1 MNSKRLL
8 YVAGP
13 TASGKTSLAIALAK
27 HFDTEIISC
36 DSRQFYKE
44 MSIGTAVPNSEELAA
59 IKHHFI
65 QQRSIHQPYSIGAF
79 QREALDS
86 LKTLFK
92 TKDTVILVG
101 GSGLYA
107 DALIDGLDYFP
118 EVDPVF
124 REQLNNQLEHD
135 GIEALATHLKDIDP
149 AYHQN
154 VDLGNP
160 HRLIR
165 ALEICL
171 SSGLPYSSF
180 LGNKKA
186 PTFFKSQK
194 IILQWD
200 RSILYER
207 INKRVDQMVAAGLE
221 AEAQSLYPNKDVN
234 ALQTVGY
241 REWFTHF
248 DGIFDKTTTLEE
260 IKKNTRRYAKR
271 QTTWFKRYQDPLLVP
286 GGSSVVDVLKKFNAS
301 NLG

>member
-13 TASGKTSLAIALAK
+13 TASGKTSLAIALAQ

-44 MSIGTAVPNSEELAA
+44 MSIGTAVPDSEELAA
-59 IKHHFI
+59 VKHHFI

-107 DALIDGLDYFP
+107 DALIDGLDHFP
-118 EVDPVF
+118 EVDPAF

-135 GIEALATHLKDIDP
+135 GIEALATRLKDIDP
-149 AYHQN
+149 AYHQK

-234 ALQTVGY
+234 AMQTLGY
-241 REWFTHF
+241 REWFAYF
-248 DGIFDKTTTLEE
+248 DGIFDRTTTLEE

-271 QTTWFKRYQDPLLVP
+271 QTTWFKRYQDALLVP

>member
-13 TASGKTSLAIALAK
+13 TASGKTSLAIALAQ

-44 MSIGTAVPNSEELAA
+44 MSIGTAVPDSEELAA
-59 IKHHFI
+59 VKHHFI

-107 DALIDGLDYFP
+107 DALIDGLDHFP

-124 REQLNNQLEHD
+124 REQLNKQLEHD
-135 GIEALATHLKDIDP
+135 GIEALATRLKDIDP
-149 AYHQN
+149 AYHQK

-241 REWFTHF
+241 REWFAHF
-248 DGIFDKTTTLEE
+248 DGISDRTTTLEE

-271 QTTWFKRYQDPLLVP
+271 QTTWFKRYQDALLVP
-286 GGSSVVDVLKKFNAS
+286 GGSIVEDVLKKFNAS

>member
-13 TASGKTSLAIALAK
+13 TASGKTSLAIALAQ

-44 MSIGTAVPNSEELAA
+44 MSIGTAVPDSEELAA
-59 IKHHFI
+59 VKHHFI

-118 EVDPVF
+118 EVDPAF
-124 REQLNNQLEHD
+124 REQLNKQLEHD
-135 GIEALATHLKDIDP
+135 GIEALATRLKDIDP
-149 AYHQN
+149 AFHQK

-241 REWFTHF
+241 REWFAHF
-248 DGIFDKTTTLEE
+248 DGISDRTTTLEE

-271 QTTWFKRYQDPLLVP
+271 QTTWFKRYQDALLVP
-286 GGSSVVDVLKKFNAS
+286 GGSIVEDVLKKFNAS

>member
-1 MNSKRLL
+1 MDSKRLL

-13 TASGKTSLAIALAK
+13 TASGKTSLAIALAQ
-27 HFDTEIISC
+27 HFDSEIISC

-59 IKHHFI
+59 AKHHFI
-65 QQRSIHQPYSIGAF
+65 QQRSIHQPYSIGDF

-107 DALIDGLDYFP
+107 DALIDGLDHFP
-118 EVDPVF
+118 EVDPAF

-135 GIEALATHLKDIDP
+135 GIEALATRLKDIDP
-149 AYHQN
+149 AYHQK

-207 INKRVDQMVAAGLE
+207 INKRVNQMVAAGLE

-241 REWFTHF
+241 REWFAYF
-248 DGIFDKTTTLEE
+248 DGIFDRTTTLEE

-271 QTTWFKRYQDPLLVP
+271 QTTWFKRYQDALLLP
-286 GGSSVVDVLKKFNAS
+286 GGSSVKDVLKKFNAS

>member
-13 TASGKTSLAIALAK
+13 TASGKTSLAIALAQ

-44 MSIGTAVPNSEELAA
+44 MSIGTAVPDSEELAA
-59 IKHHFI
+59 VKHHFI

-107 DALIDGLDYFP
+107 DALIDGLDHFP
-118 EVDPVF
+118 EVDPAF
-124 REQLNNQLEHD
+124 REQLNKQLEHD
-135 GIEALATHLKDIDP
+135 GIEALATRLKDIDP
-149 AYHQN
+149 AYHQK

-221 AEAQSLYPNKDVN
+221 AEAQSLYLNKDVN

-241 REWFTHF
+241 REWFAHF
-248 DGIFDKTTTLEE
+248 DGISDRTTTLEE

-271 QTTWFKRYQDPLLVP
+271 QTTWFKRYQDALLVP
-286 GGSSVVDVLKKFNAS
+286 GGSIVEDVLKKFNAS

>member
-13 TASGKTSLAIALAK
+13 TASGKTPLAIALAQ

-59 IKHHFI
+59 VKHHFI

-79 QREALDS
+79 QREALDN

-92 TKDTVILVG
+92 TKETVILVG

-107 DALIDGLDYFP
+107 DALIDGLDHFP
-118 EVDPVF
+118 EVDPAF

-135 GIEALATHLKDIDP
+135 GIEALATRLKDIDP
-149 AYHQN
+149 AYHQK

-241 REWFTHF
+241 REWFAHF
-248 DGIFDKTTTLEE
+248 DGIFDRTTTLEE

-271 QTTWFKRYQDPLLVP
+271 QTTWFKRYQDALLLP
-286 GGSSVVDVLKKFNAS
+286 GGSSVENILKKFNES

>member
-13 TASGKTSLAIALAK
+13 TASGKTSLAIALAQ
-27 HFDTEIISC
+27 HFDSEIISC

-59 IKHHFI
+59 AKHHFI
-65 QQRSIHQPYSIGAF
+65 QQRSIHQPYSIGDF

-107 DALIDGLDYFP
+107 DALIDGLDHFP
-118 EVDPVF
+118 EVDPAF

-135 GIEALATHLKDIDP
+135 GIEALATRLKDIDP
-149 AYHQN
+149 AYHQK

-241 REWFTHF
+241 REWFAHF
-248 DGIFDKTTTLEE
+248 DGIFDRTTTLEE

-271 QTTWFKRYQDPLLVP
+271 QTTWFKRYQDALLVP
-286 GGSSVVDVLKKFNAS
+286 GGSSVSDVLKKFNAS

>member
-13 TASGKTSLAIALAK
+13 TASGKTSLAIALAQ

-44 MSIGTAVPNSEELAA
+44 MSIGTAVPDSEELAA
-59 IKHHFI
+59 VKHHFI

-79 QREALDS
+79 QLEALDS

-107 DALIDGLDYFP
+107 DALIDGLDHFP
-118 EVDPVF
+118 EVDPAF

-135 GIEALATHLKDIDP
+135 GIEALATRLKDIDP
-149 AYHQN
+149 AYHQK

-234 ALQTVGY
+234 AMQTLGY
-241 REWFTHF
+241 REWFAYF
-248 DGIFDKTTTLEE
+248 DGIFDRTTTLEE

-271 QTTWFKRYQDPLLVP
+271 QTTWFKRYQDALLVP

>member
-13 TASGKTSLAIALAK
+13 TASGKTSLAIALAL
-27 HFDTEIISC
+27 HFDTEILSC

-44 MSIGTAVPNSEELAA
+44 MSIGTAVPSPEELAA
-59 IKHHFI
+59 VPHHFI
-65 QQRSIHQPYSIGAF
+65 QQRSIHEPYSVGAF
-79 QREALDS
+79 QREAMDCLES
-86 LKTLFK
+86 LFK
-92 TKDTVILVG
+92 TKDTIILVG

-107 DALIDGLDYFP
+107 DALIDGLDHFP
-118 EVDPVF
+118 EVDPAF
-124 REQLNNQLEHD
+124 RKQLNNQLEQE
-135 GIEALATHLKDIDP
+135 GIEALVTRLKNVDP
-149 AYHQN
+149 AYHQK

-186 PTFFKSQK
+186 PTFFKTQK
-194 IILQWD
+194 IVLQWD
-200 RSILYER
+200 RPTLYER
-207 INKRVDQMVAAGLE
+207 INQRVDQMVAAGLE
-221 AEAQSLYPNKDVN
+221 TEARSLYPNKNVN

-241 REWFTHF
+241 REWFAHF
-248 DGIFDKTTTLEE
+248 DGILGRTATLEE

-271 QTTWFKRYQDPLLVP
+271 QTTWFKRYQDALLVS
-286 GGSSVVDVLKKFNAS
+286 GGSSVEDVLRKFT
-301 NLG
+301 

>member
-13 TASGKTSLAIALAK
+13 TASGKTSLAIALAE
-27 HFDTEIISC
+27 HFDTEILSC

-44 MSIGTAVPNSEELAA
+44 MSIGTAVPRPEELAA
-59 IKHHFI
+59 VPHHFI
-65 QQRSIHQPYSIGAF
+65 QQLSIHEPYSVGAF
-79 QREALDS
+79 QREALDCLES
-86 LKTLFK
+86 LFK

-107 DALIDGLDYFP
+107 DALIDGLDHFP
-118 EVDPVF
+118 EVDPAF
-124 REQLNNQLEHD
+124 RKQLNNQLEQE
-135 GIEALATHLKDIDP
+135 GIEVLATRLKKVDP
-149 AYHQN
+149 AYHLK

-165 ALEICL
+165 ALQISL

-186 PTFFKSQK
+186 PTFFKTQK
-194 IILQWD
+194 IVLQWD
-200 RSILYER
+200 RPILYER

-221 AEAQSLYPNKDVN
+221 TEARSLYTNKDVN

-241 REWFTHF
+241 REWFAHF
-248 DGIFDKTTTLEE
+248 DGILDRTATLEE

-271 QTTWFKRYQDPLLVP
+271 QTTWFRRYQDALLVS
-286 GGSSVVDVLKKFNAS
+286 GGSSVEDVLNKFT
-301 NLG
+301 